1 MITVNGKT
9 REFNSEI
16 TLQELLERLELTNS
30 LCAIEVNSKLVPYE
44 QRDEYKLQEGDSVE
58 IVSLVGGG

>member
-9 REFNSEI
+9 EDFKEI
-16 TLQELLERLELTNS
+16 TLQELLAELHLSEN
-30 LCAIEVNSKLVPYE
+30 LCAIEVNNTLVPHKE
-44 QRDEYKLQEGDSVE
+44 RDEYVLQDGDNVE

>member
-9 REFNSEI
+9 EDFKEI
-16 TLQELLERLELTNS
+16 TLQELLAELNLS
-30 LCAIEVNSKLVPYE
+30 ENLCAIEVNNTLVPHKE
-44 QRDEYKLQEGDSVE
+44 RDTYVLQDGDNVE